1 MAAAAPPAISL
12 EKAPIADVF
21 TDLHADMH
29 QGLTSAEARARAGQ
43 YGPNAIEEKKKSQLS
58 MFLAYFWGPMPWMIE
73 AAAIMSLLVKDYVD
87 FIIILALLLFNGGLG
102 FWQEHQAANALDAL
116 KSALAEQAQVLRD
129 GKWGAIAAKTLVPG
143 SGRPEVVRRRLRGCR
158 PVGTDGRIASRCQE
172 GWGRGVFR
180 VDHQE
185 GRDERSGDRDWL
197 EHVLWTHG

>member
-1 MAAAAPPAISL
+1 VADIGILQPNVSYEKGVSRMAAAAPPAISL

-87 FIIILALLLFNGGLG
+87 FIIILGCCCSTVARILAGASSGERAG
-102 FWQEHQAANALDAL
+102 RARE
-116 KSALAEQAQVLRD
+116 ALANKPRSCATAM
-129 GKWGAIAAKTLVPG
+129 GTIAAKTLVPG
-143 SGRPEVVRRRLRGCR
+143 DVVRIRL
-158 PVGTDGRIASRCQE
+158 GTG
-172 GWGRGVFR
+172 FR
-180 VDHQE
+180 Q
-185 GRDERSGDRDWL
+185 
-197 EHVLWTHG
+197 T